1 MSSLPG
7 WLQARLRQGAQQYPP
22 YVTETFDLRRWR
34 GVLEEWGIDKRAF
47 ALLTEL
53 NNCSDRGPELANFV
67 MSLLVKKIQ
76 DSHNPRSI
84 KVRNPSALVE
94 TTCKNMIDYLE

>member
-7 WLQARLRQGAQQYPP
+7 WLQAEIRQGDQQYPP

-34 GVLEEWGIDKRAF
+34 GVLEEWGIHKRAF

-53 NNCSDRGPELANFV
+53 NNCSDGGPELANVV

-76 DSHNPRSI
+76 DGCNPLAPQIENRS
-84 KVRNPSALVE
+84 A
-94 TTCKNMIDYLE
+94 YLMVNC